1 MSKGGI
7 MSGIIQDIRYGLRQ
21 LRKSPGFATVA
32 IITLALG
39 IGANTAI
46 FSVIDAVLLRPLPFH
61 KPDGLVAVKPTE
73 PGRRDD
79 IGVSYPAFLDWRARN
94 HVFDAVSAYRT
105 DDFTLTGLAEPAH
118 LIGAVVSANTLSLLG
133 VAPALGRNFTADE
146 DTPNANGRPVI
157 LSYSLWRERFDSDSQ
172 ILGRSLTLSGQQFA
186 VVGVMPPGFQFPVQ
200 ADPVAFW
207 TTIALDAESTNGRLP
222 LTAQRGVSYLEAI
235 ARLKPEVTQQQAQ
248 TEMSAI
254 QAAINR
260 EYPENRPKGIALVP
274 EIEAI
279 AGDARKEL
287 WMLFA
292 AVALVLLIACANL
305 SNLLLARATA
315 RHKEISVRVTLG
327 ATRWQVVRQLLVESS
342 LLAFA
347 GAGAGLAVA
356 VWGLKLLIG
365 LAPGALPRVSESGL
379 NVPVLAFTAAAAVFT
394 GIVFGLIP
402 ALHASRTSL
411 ASSLNEGGRS
421 GAESHSRGRLR
432 DTFVVIE
439 TALAVVLLAG
449 SGLMLRSLVGLRK
462 VDPGFAKD
470 HVITFGLDLPSRYR
484 RAERVQFYER
494 LLAQI
499 RSLPGVQS
507 ATGAY
512 PLPLSA
518 DEVKTSFDV
527 EERPAKESERA
538 VTTLHIVDND
548 YFHTLKTPL
557 LRGREFETRDS
568 MQDAPAVVVIGQ
580 ELAKQAFPG
589 EDPLG
594 KRIQPEISMGGQKV
608 APMRTIIGVV
618 GDVKGE
624 GLNAPAIAESYVPYA
639 QLPFT
644 DMSVLVRTGMDPY
657 QLVPTLAKT
666 VQSVDKDLPLMHVK
680 TLDEYVGE
688 SIASTRFESV
698 LLGIFGALAIV
709 LTAVGVYGVVS
720 YGVTRRTREMG
731 LRLALGAERQAI
743 LGMILK
749 NGLLLVLMGVVPGL
763 LAAFLLMRLI
773 AGLLYG
779 VGPSDVST
787 FLSVPIVLI
796 AIALVAS
803 YIPARRASKMEP
815 VVALRYE

>member
-1 MSKGGI
+1 MNRI
-7 MSGIIQDIRYGLRQ
+7 FQDLRFGLRQ
-21 LRKSPGFATVA
+21 LRKSPGFTAVA
-32 IITLALG
+32 LITLALG

-61 KPDGLVAVKPTE
+61 KPDRLVVVRPTE
-73 PGRRDD
+73 HGRRDD
-79 IGVSYPAFLDWRARN
+79 IGVSCPAFLDWRARN
-94 HVFDAVSAYRT
+94 HVFDALSAYRT
-105 DDFTLTGLAEPAH
+105 DDFTLTGIAEPAH
-118 LIGAVVSANTLSLLG
+118 LIGAVVSANALSLLG

-146 DTPNANGRPVI
+146 DTPHANGRPVI
-157 LSYSLWRERFDSDSQ
+157 LSYSLWHERFSSDSH
-172 ILGRSLTLSGQQFA
+172 ILGRGLTLSGQQFTVA
-186 VVGVMPPGFQFPVQ
+186 GVMPPGFQFPIQ
-200 ADPVAFW
+200 TDPVAFW
-207 TTIALDAESTNGRLP
+207 TTIALDAESTNGSLP
-222 LTAQRGVSYLEAI
+222 LTAQRGVSYLDVI
-235 ARLKPEVTQQQAQ
+235 ARLKPEVTQLQAQ

-260 EYPENRPKGIALVP
+260 EYPENRPKGIAVVP
-274 EIEAI
+274 EIAAI

-305 SNLLLARATA
+305 SNLLLARATV
-315 RHKEISVRVTLG
+315 RHKEVSVRVALG
-327 ATRWQVVRQLLVESS
+327 ATRSQVVRQRLVESC
-342 LLAFA
+342 LLAFI
-347 GAGAGLAVA
+347 GAGAGLAFA
-356 VWGLKLLIG
+356 EWGLKLLIS
-365 LAPGALPRVSESGL
+365 LAPGELPRVSESGL
-379 NVPVLAFTAAAAVFT
+379 SVPVLAFTAAAAVFT
-394 GIVFGLIP
+394 GVVFGLIP
-402 ALHASRTSL
+402 ALHASRISL
-411 ASSLNEGGRS
+411 VSSLNEAGRS
-421 GAESHSRGRLR
+421 GAESHGRGRLR
-432 DTFVVIE
+432 DAFVVIE

-470 HVITFGLDLPSRYR
+470 HVITFALDLPSRYR
-484 RAERVQFYER
+484 RAARVQFYQR
-494 LLAQI
+494 LLTQI

-518 DEVKTSFDV
+518 NEVKTTFDV
-527 EERPAKESERA
+527 EERPAKESKRA
-538 VTTLHIVDND
+538 VTTLHGVDDD

-557 LRGREFETRDS
+557 LQGREFEPRDS
-568 MQDAPAVVVIGQ
+568 IPGAPAVVIISH

-594 KRIQPEISMGGQKV
+594 KRIQPEISMGNQKTG
-608 APMRTIIGVV
+608 PMRTIIGVV
-618 GDVKGE
+618 GDIKGE
-624 GLNAPAIAESYVPYA
+624 GLNVPAIAESYVPYA
-639 QLPFT
+639 QLPFS
-644 DMSVLVRTGMDPY
+644 DMSVLVRTRMDPHD
-657 QLVPTLAKT
+657 LVPTLVKT

-688 SIASTRFESV
+688 SIADTRFESV

-720 YGVTRRTREMG
+720 YGVTRRTREVG
-731 LRLALGAERQAI
+731 IRLALGAERQAI

-763 LAAFLLMRLI
+763 LAAFLLLRVI

-779 VGPSDVST
+779 VSPSDVST
-787 FLSVPIVLI
+787 FLSVPVVLI

-803 YIPARRASKMEP
+803 YIPARRASKTEP
-815 VVALRYE
+815 MVALRYE